1 MRIAYLFLN
10 GELKGDKEFFIDFL
24 KENKGDLY
32 CADGGANLCYELGL
46 IPKEVWGDLDSIK
59 REVKEYYLEKKVLF
73 KEFKPEKDYTD
84 TELILEEIY
93 KKYKKIFCIG
103 GLGGEIGHELSNI
116 NLLSKYEKMI
126 FLTEK
131 EKLFK
136 VERSLMK
143 DYKFQNMKDKKI
155 SFIPLTSEVMINFL
169 KGFKYET
176 GEIYIKKY
184 QARLMSNIIIKDE
197 AILSLE
203 TGELLCVIEN

>member
-1 MRIAYLFLN
+1 
-10 GELKGDKEFFIDFL
+10 
-24 KENKGDLY
+24 
-32 CADGGANLCYELGL
+32 
-46 IPKEVWGDLDSIK
+46 
-59 REVKEYYLEKKVLF
+59 
-73 KEFKPEKDYTD
+73 
-84 TELILEEIY
+84 
-93 KKYKKIFCIG
+93 
-103 GLGGEIGHELSNI
+103 
-116 NLLSKYEKMI
+116 MI